1 MFLWI
6 YAKLVNTCKMYVIY
20 VFIYMYL
27 YICIYIYIHIISIIN
42 LYIQREREREREREK
57 EIARSMA
64 LLEYKKRILKKLTRA
79 QLTYHNLKALSQSD
93 SLLVDIL
100 SSLLKY
106 EGKVPN
112 LTFNIQITNTSTAD
126 NVCT

>member
-1 MFLWI
+1 
-6 YAKLVNTCKMYVIY
+6 
-20 VFIYMYL
+20 MYL
-27 YICIYIYIHIISIIN
+27 YICIYIYVYIYIYIYTYNIYNKSI
-42 LYIQREREREREREK
+42 YRERERKREREK

-79 QLTYHNLKALSQSD
+79 QLTYHYLKALSQSD